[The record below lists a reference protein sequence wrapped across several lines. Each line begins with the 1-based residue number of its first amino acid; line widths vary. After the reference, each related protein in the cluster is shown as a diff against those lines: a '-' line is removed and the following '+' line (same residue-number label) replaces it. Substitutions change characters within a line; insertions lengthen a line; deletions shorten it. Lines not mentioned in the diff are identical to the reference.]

1 MDLPFPVYQNP
12 SGCSPRPLSSSSP
25 FPSAYPGTCSFGQA
39 LDWSRERTARCSM
52 RVTRF
57 AHPLRSSLLLA
68 QLLAFA
74 NSHENTLLPH
84 RTSLSSACP
93 LRLHNA
99 GNHRV
104 HHQQL
109 LGRAQKLNTT
119 RLLAVPRPRP
129 PRTFNAAEM
138 VTMTNEGEVFEC
150 EFFES
155 VLRCACPAV
164 LRCEQVPR
172 CFRGPSIA
180 TSPAGSPYMAACDFT
195 SISDPDASSS
205 TLSCLQEQ
213 HGRLHCTS
221 NASREARGAPGSGCA
236 AARRAVQGRC
246 FRPG

>member
-1 MDLPFPVYQNP
+1 MRLI
-12 SGCSPRPLSSSSP
+12 LLH
-25 FPSAYPGTCSFGQA
+25 AH
-39 LDWSRERTARCSM
+39 TA
-52 RVTRF
+52 
-57 AHPLRSSLLLA
+57 
-68 QLLAFA
+68 AFA
-74 NSHENTLLPH
+74 NSHEHTVLPHHTSLLP
-84 RTSLSSACP
+84 SCP
-93 LRLHNA
+93 VRLHNA

-109 LGRAQKLNTT
+109 LGRAQQLNIT

-150 EFFES
+150 EIFES

-221 NASREARGAPGSGCA
+221 DASCEARGAPGSGCA